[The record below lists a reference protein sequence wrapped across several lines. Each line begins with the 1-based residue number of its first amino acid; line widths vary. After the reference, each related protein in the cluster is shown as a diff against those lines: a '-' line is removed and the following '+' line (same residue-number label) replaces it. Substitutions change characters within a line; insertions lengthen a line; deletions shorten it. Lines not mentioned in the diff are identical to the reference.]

1 MAYICELNP
10 GHHVYLDNQ
19 DAQTVVTT
27 TMQQA
32 GQQQQATSRIPTG
45 AWISPPTAYHTA
57 SGATFKIFAAQGET
71 CIYVQGTSVST
82 TSSGPTATAQQLAV
96 QETTAV
102 PPSMQPMQPM
112 EPMKPMTMGNMTMNP
127 MEMRMGNMEMKMEP
141 MAQPGN
147 QPSPRQQFCT
157 QCGTK
162 VAPEDKFCGNC
173 GHALGKNS

>member
-27 TMQQA
+27 TIQQA
-32 GQQQQATSRIPTG
+32 GQQQQATSRITTG
-45 AWISPPTAYHTA
+45 AWVSPPTAYHTT
-57 SGATFKIFAAQGET
+57 SGATFKIFTAQGET

-82 TSSGPTATAQQLAV
+82 IGSGPTTAAQQLAV
-96 QETTAV
+96 RETTAA
-102 PPSMQPMQPM
+102 PSMQPMEAMQPM
-112 EPMKPMTMGNMTMNP
+112 EPMKPMTMGSMTMNP

-141 MAQPGN
+141 IAQPRN
-147 QPSPRQQFCT
+147 QSSQQFCT

-173 GHALGKNS
+173 GHALKKNG